1 MKGYKGMSKDMT
13 CRGMKYEIGK
23 TYEVD
28 GDIELCKR
36 GLHFCENLKDVFNY
50 YAKDDNNRFFE
61 VEAIGEVVSSD
72 NKIVTDKL
80 KIIRELPKEIINR
93 CVYGSGYGYG
103 YDYGSGYGYGY
114 GYDYGSGY
122 GSGYGNGYGNGY
134 GYGYGYG
141 NGDGNGDGNGYS
153 NGDGYGYGNGYGS
166 GYGNGYGNGYDIQRI
181 LNFK

>member
-1 MKGYKGMSKDMT
+1 MKGYKGMSRDMT

-28 GDIELCKR
+28 GEISLCKR

-103 YDYGSGYGYGY
+103 YDY
-114 GYDYGSGY
+114 D
-122 GSGYGNGYGNGY
+122 GY

-153 NGDGYGYGNGYGS
+153 NGDGYGYGSGYGS

>member
-28 GDIELCKR
+28 GEISLCKR

-61 VEAIGEVVSSD
+61 VEAVGQVVSGNDKS
-72 NKIVTDKL
+72 VTNKL
-80 KIIRELPKEIINR
+80 KIIGELPKKIINR
-93 CVYGSGYGYG
+93 CVYDDGYGN
-103 YDYGSGYGYGY
+103 D
-114 GYDYGSGY
+114 
-122 GSGYGNGYGNGY
+122 NGYGNGY
-134 GYGYGYG
+134 GAGDGYGDGYGSG
-141 NGDGNGDGNGYS
+141 NGDGAGTG
-153 NGDGYGYGNGYGS
+153 
-166 GYGNGYGNGYDIQRI
+166 IQKI